1 MASREAAV
9 RAVRTF
15 RLHEIHGAK
24 MALPR
29 LGVDLTDA
37 KQIDPEIARR
47 MNPQVRPSL
56 PPFLAQLTHIPLLPP
71 VSL

>member
-47 MNPQVRPSL
+47 MNPQVRIHPL
-56 PPFLAQLTHIPLLPP
+56 PYVPT
-71 VSL
+71 